1 MNQTRETNF
10 PLDKLPKSVKVRST
24 CNACQQA
31 KIRCSHDK
39 PSCNRCQKHNIECIY
54 SISRRLGRPAKK
66 RDQNADS
73 DGNGPLSKKTRAP
86 KRKKIKEEPTPDFGA
101 KDQSAEGD
109 DKPLFDAL
117 ALDQGHVDDISVDNT
132 SMQTPTLMD
141 IVSAAPFSMPENL
154 DMSSDSWLHEFMP
167 NPFTDPP
174 PGCAFPFE
182 SDMKLDDTTTTPSM
196 DLDSLPLPSEAF
208 SDSTSEGLDPP
219 SSSSFYTAVN
229 SCLPHTG
236 PLSSHRGLPN
246 NSVYPGHPKE
256 ELFSW
261 TQNIGSLGA
270 NFGES
275 SLFTQLNMSKRGHG
289 YSFAEDESKT
299 DINSLSNTCPSQT
312 HDQAIGDLIR
322 VYSYTS
328 QPGSTIAIDSI
339 LTCQRVLQQL
349 TETMLQCRGCARI
362 KVNDL
367 MMVML
372 SIENLI
378 IALDTITAAEND
390 VVERLFPE
398 HFGSLAQEY
407 RAESG
412 LTSHARR
419 LKGGS
424 VQLKK
429 QLDACPL
436 IIGGFCVPSEE
447 KCVFVK
453 RMLQR
458 RLAGLQ
464 RTVQRIQ
471 VYAQE
476 FLASSTSTGKML
488 TMKDIYEKLQ
498 LVTVKLKMLTRP
510 IKQQGPTIM
519 STYLDLYTPEETTC
533 LSSEALDRIIY
544 QLILASMESETTC
557 QCSIGALQI
566 MNELRGV
573 QTFVELETILSLV
586 ERIYNQGQTM
596 LKCKD
601 CRANPKSTLMTLP
614 ALADQSL
621 ALFESACLAYNISRK
636 EALFDPSL
644 PQFLCI
650 RSKIQLGQMELDED
664 ETGVLVRMLLG
675 KNSRKLLELLKALRV
690 ILKDCGQSHRSGV
703 ASLRACEASVEP
715 PIHRIAVFIEQVET
729 ESDGE
734 TYSKT
739 CSARPRALKMSS
751 PLTPTNHLASHR
763 LLDVAFPDLIRSI
776 KIKRFIESDDGV
788 YVTVDSVSEWS
799 CGSNI
804 RASQHRRNEAPTG
817 EGKATSAVLILL
829 DIIWIGSRCS
839 RWYTKE

>member
-1 MNQTRETNF
+1 MNQTSETDF
-10 PLDKLPKSVKVRST
+10 PLDKLPKSVKIRST

-39 PSCNRCQKHNIECIY
+39 PFCKRCQKHNIKCIY
-54 SISRRLGRPAKK
+54 SVSRRLGRPAKK

-73 DGNGPLSKKTRAP
+73 NGDGPLSKKTRAP

-101 KDQSAEGD
+101 KDQSADGD
-109 DKPLFDAL
+109 DKPLFNAL
-117 ALDQGHVDDISVDNT
+117 ALDQGRVDDISVDDT

-141 IVSAAPFSMPENL
+141 IVSAAPFSSSFPDIFCIVSMTDSFHRIVPENL

-174 PGCAFPFE
+174 PGCAFPLE
-182 SDMKLDDTTTTPSM
+182 GDLKLDDATTTPSM
-196 DLDSLPLPSEAF
+196 NLDSLPLPSDTF
-208 SDSTSEGLDPP
+208 SDSTSEGLGPS

-236 PLSSHRGLPN
+236 SLPSHRGLPN
-246 NSVYPGHPKE
+246 NSVYPGHSKE

-261 TQNIGSLGA
+261 TQNIGSVGA

-275 SLFTQLNMSKRGHG
+275 SLFTQLNMPKRGHG
-289 YSFAEDESKT
+289 YGFAEDELKT
-299 DINSLSNTCPSQT
+299 DINSLSNICPSQT

-407 RAESG
+407 RADSA

-419 LKGGS
+419 FKGGS

-498 LVTVKLKMLTRP
+498 LVTVRLKMLTRP
-510 IKQQGPTIM
+510 
-519 STYLDLYTPEETTC
+519 
-533 LSSEALDRIIY
+533 
-544 QLILASMESETTC
+544 
-557 QCSIGALQI
+557 
-566 MNELRGV
+566 
-573 QTFVELETILSLV
+573 
-586 ERIYNQGQTM
+586 
-596 LKCKD
+596 
-601 CRANPKSTLMTLP
+601 
-614 ALADQSL
+614 
-621 ALFESACLAYNISRK
+621 
-636 EALFDPSL
+636 
-644 PQFLCI
+644 
-650 RSKIQLGQMELDED
+650 
-664 ETGVLVRMLLG
+664 
-675 KNSRKLLELLKALRV
+675 
-690 ILKDCGQSHRSGV
+690 
-703 ASLRACEASVEP
+703 
-715 PIHRIAVFIEQVET
+715 
-729 ESDGE
+729 
-734 TYSKT
+734 
-739 CSARPRALKMSS
+739 
-751 PLTPTNHLASHR
+751 
-763 LLDVAFPDLIRSI
+763 
-776 KIKRFIESDDGV
+776 
-788 YVTVDSVSEWS
+788 
-799 CGSNI
+799 
-804 RASQHRRNEAPTG
+804 
-817 EGKATSAVLILL
+817 
-829 DIIWIGSRCS
+829 
-839 RWYTKE
+839 